1 MCMRRSKNEQD
12 LPCISP
18 IMGQVY
24 LHSSSSVSLIAFIKL
39 RAVTNE
45 AAAELAWAWQ
55 SAGGSLKLMAGAS
68 GVRIGPMER
77 VGWDFTFGF
86 LPWGYAPRNRDS
98 RISDPLPSLPRG
110 SLSHPH
116 ASLLPTRW
124 LSSSL

>member
-1 MCMRRSKNEQD
+1 MSMSRRKNEQD

-18 IMGQVY
+18 IMGQAY

-68 GVRIGPMER
+68 GLRIGPMER
-77 VGWDFTFGF
+77 GGGYFTCGF
-86 LPWGYAPRNRDS
+86 FPWGYAATSRNS
-98 RISDPLPSLPRG
+98 SISDTLPS
-110 SLSHPH
+110 
-116 ASLLPTRW
+116 
-124 LSSSL
+124 

>member
-1 MCMRRSKNEQD
+1 MSMSRRKNEQD

-18 IMGQVY
+18 IMGQAY

-68 GVRIGPMER
+68 WLEITPMEKM
-77 VGWDFTFGF
+77 GWWFNCGF
-86 LPWGYAPRNRDS
+86 LPSVAPA
-98 RISDPLPSLPRG
+98 RG
-110 SLSHPH
+110 GD
-116 ASLLPTRW
+116 TRM
-124 LSSSL
+124 